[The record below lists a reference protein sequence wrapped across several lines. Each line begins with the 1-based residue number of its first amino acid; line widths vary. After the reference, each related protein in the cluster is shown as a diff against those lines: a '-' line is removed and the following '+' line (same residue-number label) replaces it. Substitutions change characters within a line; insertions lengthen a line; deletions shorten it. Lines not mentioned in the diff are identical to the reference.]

1 MIGVMHRLTRENY
14 GSSLDFLSEV
24 QRHAVRIAEGGTGNT
39 MLGVWLDDNR
49 KGVSMRLV
57 RDTEMGLRQSWAWRP
72 HRAFALERV
81 EDVALPWLAEVIEH
95 GHNL

>member
-24 QRHAVRIAEGGTGNT
+24 QRHAVRIAEGGSSNA
-39 MLGVWLDDNR
+39 MLGVWLDDSR

-57 RDTEMGLRQSWAWRP
+57 RDTEMGLGQSWAWRP